1 MSDWLLFLSRLKISG
16 DLPLLSLSLSDL
28 RLQEILQLA
37 QSIPL
42 PEDGGEDQEL
52 EMDVF
57 SVSLINPQGASC
69 SLTSLTLMA
78 PVAALCHWLLL
89 MQKYWIS
96 IKNGHY
102 YRDLFKI
109 WYKRQSMWSQQII
122 QNSSLSNWYL
132 FAPIENDSIINL
144 FVPKWLTKSSD
155 SDKPKKISNIYQV
168 NNLCE
173 CFPFFDFILLNIYID
188 KDVDS
193 DAIRVILW
201 SNCHKCCICK
211 Y

>member
-42 PEDGGEDQEL
+42 PEGGGEDQEL

-132 FAPIENDSIINL
+132 FAPIENDSIIIYLYLNDSPSL
-144 FVPKWLTKSSD
+144 QIQTNQKKSAISIKWTICVSAFHSL
-155 SDKPKKISNIYQV
+155 
-168 NNLCE
+168 
-173 CFPFFDFILLNIYID
+173 ILYCLIYILI
-188 KDVDS
+188 KM
-193 DAIRVILW
+193 LTQMQLE
-201 SNCHKCCICK
+201 
-211 Y
+211 